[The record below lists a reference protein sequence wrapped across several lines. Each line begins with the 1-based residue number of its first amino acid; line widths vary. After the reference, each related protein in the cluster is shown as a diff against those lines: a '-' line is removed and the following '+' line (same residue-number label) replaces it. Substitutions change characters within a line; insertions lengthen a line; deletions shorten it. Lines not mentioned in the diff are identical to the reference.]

1 MHLCTGSVTTDESGF
16 NSDQSSV
23 PLSAERG
30 ATVLRNLPISR
41 ADSSDDFVTSI
52 FHFGL
57 AANVV
62 LVVAEG
68 GTFAIVPRAEE
79 LLVAGLAVIFAPRR
93 LTEVILAADRVSHLA
108 RAVVVRVALVV
119 DPLEF
124 SFYEC

>member
-1 MHLCTGSVTTDESGF
+1 MHFGTGRVATDKSGF

-30 ATVLRNLPISR
+30 ATVLRNLPINR
-41 ADSSDDFVTSI
+41 AVSSDDFVTSI

-57 AANVV
+57 AADIV

-68 GTFAIVPRAEE
+68 GTFAIVPRTEE
-79 LLVAGLAVIFAPRR
+79 LLVAGLAVVFVPRR
-93 LTEVILAADRVSHLA
+93 LTEVVFAADRVSHLA

-124 SFYEC
+124 GFDEC